1 MTSLLSEA
9 FEKASRLPETL
20 QDALAKE
27 LIAEIEGEV
36 QWDETLSK
44 SQELLDKMADKAL
57 QDYEDGKTHPL
68 GFDEL

>member
-57 QDYEDGKTHPL
+57 QDYEDGKTRPM